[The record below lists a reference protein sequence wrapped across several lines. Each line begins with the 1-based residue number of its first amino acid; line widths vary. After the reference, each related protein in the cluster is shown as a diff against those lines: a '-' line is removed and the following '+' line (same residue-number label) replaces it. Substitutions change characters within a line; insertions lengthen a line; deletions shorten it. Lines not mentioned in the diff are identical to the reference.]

1 MKYGLV
7 NTEKLYF
14 SSKEAAET
22 LGISVKDLH
31 KLESK
36 SQELN
41 PKINANG
48 KRIYKQSDIE
58 IAKKIVDAG
67 TNLVVVNPGVCPP
80 VKNKPKKSKNIRS
93 EHSSLSVAE
102 GSQGEASEGLE
113 KDVLLQVRNKLKNTL
128 EHLRGK

>member
-14 SSKEAAET
+14 SSKETAET

-36 SQELN
+36 SPELN

-58 IAKKIVDAG
+58 IAKKIVNSG
-67 TNLVVVNPGVCPP
+67 TNLVGANPCVCHPVKVKNVCPIA
-80 VKNKPKKSKNIRS
+80 KNKPKKSNP
-93 EHSSLSVAE
+93 A
-102 GSQGEASEGLE
+102 ATAPTNP
-113 KDVLLQVRNKLKNTL
+113 DVLLQVRNKLQNTL
-128 EHLRGK
+128 ERLRNK